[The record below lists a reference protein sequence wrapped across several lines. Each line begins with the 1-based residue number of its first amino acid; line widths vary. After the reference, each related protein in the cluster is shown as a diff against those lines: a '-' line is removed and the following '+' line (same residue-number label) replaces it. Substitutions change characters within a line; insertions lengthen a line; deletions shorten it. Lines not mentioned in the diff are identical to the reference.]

1 MTQTSLQG
9 VAVDD
14 LFQVPGQPPMVD
26 PQPFQSFLALDYGKK
41 RTGVATGNRMLG
53 RATPGKS
60 IAATGDAR
68 FAAVAALIAEWQP
81 QALVIGIP
89 YHPDGAA
96 HENTRRATN
105 FGRQLSQRFKLPV
118 YTVDERYSTTEAL
131 ASGAADADAAAACII
146 LEQFFNTLP

>member
-1 MTQTSLQG
+1 MAQPLIHG
-9 VAVDD
+9 VTVDD
-14 LFQVPGQPPMVD
+14 LFQVPGQPPLVD

-131 ASGAADADAAAACII
+131 ASGAADADATAACII
-146 LEQFFNTLP
+146 LESYLREE

>member
-1 MTQTSLQG
+1 MAQPLIHG
-9 VAVDD
+9 VTVDD
-14 LFQVPGQPPMVD
+14 LFQVPGQPPLVD
-26 PQPFQSFLALDYGKK
+26 PQPFQSFLALDYGKT

-68 FAAVAALIAEWQP
+68 FAAVGRPDRRVQP

-118 YTVDERYSTTEAL
+118 YNGDERYSTT
-131 ASGAADADAAAACII
+131 SVAC
-146 LEQFFNTLP
+146 QRRGRC

>member
-1 MTQTSLQG
+1 MAQPLIHG
-9 VAVDD
+9 VTVDD

-131 ASGAADADAAAACII
+131 ASGAADADATAACII

>member
-1 MTQTSLQG
+1 MLNG
-9 VAVDD
+9 R
-14 LFQVPGQPPMVD
+14 D
-26 PQPFQSFLALDYGKK
+26 PRIDFFRGLALIFIFWDHVPHNPLGLITL
-41 RTGVATGNRMLG
+41 RDAETGEHLLVDTHD
-53 RATPGKS
+53 
-60 IAATGDAR
+60 AAFRHR

-131 ASGAADADAAAACII
+131 ASGAADADATAACII

>member
-1 MTQTSLQG
+1 MAQPLIHG
-9 VAVDD
+9 VTVDD

-146 LEQFFNTLP
+146 LEQFLNTLP

>member
-1 MTQTSLQG
+1 MAQPLIHG
-9 VAVDD
+9 VTVDD
-14 LFQVPGQPPMVD
+14 LFQVPGQPPLVG

-131 ASGAADADAAAACII
+131 ASGAADADATAACII

>member
-14 LFQVPGQPPMVD
+14 LFQVPGQPPVVD

-131 ASGAADADAAAACII
+131 ASGAADADAAAACIS

>member
-1 MTQTSLQG
+1 MAQPLIHG
-9 VAVDD
+9 VTVDD
-14 LFQVPGQPPMVD
+14 LFQVPGQPPLVD

-81 QALVIGIP
+81 QAQVIGIP

-131 ASGAADADAAAACII
+131 ASGAADADATAACII

>member
-1 MTQTSLQG
+1 MAQPLIHG
-9 VAVDD
+9 VTVDD
-14 LFQVPGQPPMVD
+14 LFQVPGQPPLVD

-96 HENTRRATN
+96 HENTRRAQR
-105 FGRQLSQRFKLPV
+105 FARQLRGRFGLPV
-118 YTVDERYSTTEAL
+118 FEVDERYSTTEAH
-131 ASGAADADAAAACII
+131 AQGARDADAAAAAII
-146 LEQFFNTLP
+146 LEQFLRSLP